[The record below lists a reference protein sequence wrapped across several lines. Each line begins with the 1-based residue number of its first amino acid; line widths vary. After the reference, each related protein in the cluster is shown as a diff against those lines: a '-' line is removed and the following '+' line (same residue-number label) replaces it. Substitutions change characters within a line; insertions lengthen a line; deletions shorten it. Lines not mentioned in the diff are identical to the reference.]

1 MKKEHTVILDK
12 KTISSSIVRLSHEIY
27 ERNKNKLTLGRL
39 MAENKEP
46 VSIDITPI
54 DIESDQFK
62 WVKAV
67 RSLNEL

>member
-1 MKKEHTVILDK
+1 MEDIKKQYYKI
-12 KTISSSIVRLSHEIY
+12 EIIC
-27 ERNKNKLTLGRL
+27 EWDNKNKLTLGRL
-39 MAENKEP
+39 MAQGKEP

>member
-1 MKKEHTVILDK
+1 MEDIKKQYYKI
-12 KTISSSIVRLSHEIY
+12 EIIC
-27 ERNKNKLTLGRL
+27 EWDNKNKLTLGRL

>member
-1 MKKEHTVILDK
+1 MEDIKRQFYKI
-12 KTISSSIVRLSHEIY
+12 EIIC
-27 ERNKNKLTLGRL
+27 EWDNKDKLTLNKL
-39 MAENKEP
+39 MAQSKEP

-67 RSLNEL
+67 NSLNEL